1 MGNMSYCRFEN
12 TMNDLEDC
20 INNIHRECN
29 NSTDERYRQQMIE
42 LFMEIASQYEGDVV
56 GYSQEQKYY

>member
-1 MGNMSYCRFEN
+1 
-12 TMNDLEDC
+12 MNDLEDC
-20 INNIHRECN
+20 INNIHRECD

-56 GYSQEQKYY
+56 GYSQEQMY